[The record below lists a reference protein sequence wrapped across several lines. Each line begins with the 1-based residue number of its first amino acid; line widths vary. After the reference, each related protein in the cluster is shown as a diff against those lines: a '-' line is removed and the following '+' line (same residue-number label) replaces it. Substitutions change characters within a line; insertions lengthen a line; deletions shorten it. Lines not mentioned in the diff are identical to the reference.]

1 MARDPRMT
9 LLDEIITKLNE
20 VFAGEKFRED
30 QNVSWVESLIMA
42 MKTDQVLVEQA
53 VVNNPDQFLA
63 SPSLRDSVT
72 IAVSE
77 NNDANNRM
85 TELFHTKGYV
95 ESAVIEL
102 LGRLYYHDLHDTP
115 SWPNNTTNGP
125 KPAAT
130 SDSTSS
136 PNPKPLRPARR

>member
-1 MARDPRMT
+1 VVLSPSFGGAGSRPPRDPRMT
-9 LLDEIITKLNE
+9 LLDEIIAKLNE
-20 VFAGEKFRED
+20 VFAGEDFRED
-30 QNVSWVESLIMA
+30 QNKSWVESLIMA
-42 MKTDQVLVEQA
+42 MKTDQTLVEQA

-102 LGRLYYHDLHDTP
+102 LGRLFYNDLHPALEEP
-115 SWPNNTTNGP
+115 SLDGG
-125 KPAAT
+125 
-130 SDSTSS
+130 
-136 PNPKPLRPARR
+136 